1 MKPLQLQS
9 VCFIG
14 VAIAALFLSLL
25 LPPLDLDLLL
35 LLVMVLVAVLGVPHG
50 ALDPIFA
57 KKLYQLSSTLRWTVF
72 LTGYIL
78 LACVVVL
85 AWWYAPTIFLWVFL
99 ILSVIHF
106 SGDLRQG
113 TSPLAQVLYGGA
125 SIVLPGALHQE
136 ELGHLFTLLIGDARG
151 HSLAFTLHIL
161 AWPWLAG
168 LALESLRI
176 FKTDRQTVLEM
187 GAVTAIAT
195 LLSPLIAFTIFFC
208 FMHSARHI
216 VRTQIYTAAPLR
228 VLVAVAAGP
237 LLGVVV
243 LGGAAWVFFPPSEMD
258 SRVIQFVFVGLA
270 ALTVPHMCL
279 VERLR
284 WARWHQN

>member
-1 MKPLQLQS
+1 MKPLHLQS
-9 VCFIG
+9 VFFIG
-14 VAIAALFLSLL
+14 VAIAALFLSML
-25 LPPLDLDLLL
+25 LPPLDLHIVL
-35 LLVMVLVAVLGVPHG
+35 LLVAFFVALLGVPHG

-57 KKLYQLSSTLRWTVF
+57 KKLYQLSSMLRWTVF
-72 LTGYIL
+72 LTCYIL

-85 AWWYAPTIFLWVFL
+85 AWWHAPTFFLLVFL
-99 ILSVIHF
+99 IVSVIHF

-125 SIVLPGALHQE
+125 SIVLPSALHQE
-136 ELGHLFTLLIGDARG
+136 DLGHLFTLLIGDARG

-195 LLSPLIAFTIFFC
+195 LLSPLVSFTIFFC

-216 VRTQIYTAAPLR
+216 VRTQIYTAASMR
-228 VLVAVAAGP
+228 VLVSVAAGP

>member
-25 LPPLDLDLLL
+25 LPPLDLHILL
-35 LLVMVLVAVLGVPHG
+35 LLVMVLVALLGVPHG

-57 KKLYQLSSTLRWTVF
+57 MKFYQLSSPLRWTAF
-72 LTGYIL
+72 LTGYIF
-78 LACVVVL
+78 LACLVVL
-85 AWWYAPTIFLWVFL
+85 AWWYAPYVFLWAFLVFSL
-99 ILSVIHF
+99 IHF
-106 SGDLRQG
+106 SGDLRQE
-113 TSPLAQVLYGGA
+113 TPILAQVLYGGA
-125 SIVLPGALHQE
+125 SIVLPAALHQQ
-136 ELGHLFTLLIGDARG
+136 ELGHLFTLLIGDESG

-161 AWPWLAG
+161 AWPWLTG

-176 FKTDRQTVLEM
+176 FKIDRQTVLEM

-216 VRTQIYTAAPLR
+216 VRTQIYTAASIR
-228 VLVAVAAGP
+228 VLVSVASGP

-243 LGGAAWVFFPPSEMD
+243 LGGTAWVFFPPSEMD

>member
-1 MKPLQLQS
+1 MKPLHLQS
-9 VCFIG
+9 VFFIG
-14 VAIAALFLSLL
+14 VAIAALFLSML
-25 LPPLDLDLLL
+25 LPPLDLHIVL
-35 LLVMVLVAVLGVPHG
+35 LLVAFFVALLGVPHG
-50 ALDPIFA
+50 AVDPIFA

-72 LTGYIL
+72 LTCYIL

-85 AWWYAPTIFLWVFL
+85 AWWYAPTFFLLVFL
-99 ILSVIHF
+99 IVSVIHF

-125 SIVLPGALHQE
+125 SIVLPSALHQE
-136 ELGHLFTLLIGDARG
+136 DLGHLFTLLIGDARG

-195 LLSPLIAFTIFFC
+195 LLSPLVSFTIFFC

-216 VRTQIYTAAPLR
+216 VRTQIYTAASMR
-228 VLVAVAAGP
+228 VLVSVAAGP

-243 LGGAAWVFFPPSEMD
+243 LGGAAWVFFPSSEMD

>member
-1 MKPLQLQS
+1 
-9 VCFIG
+9 
-14 VAIAALFLSLL
+14 
-25 LPPLDLDLLL
+25 
-35 LLVMVLVAVLGVPHG
+35 LGVPHG

-72 LTGYIL
+72 LACYIL

-85 AWWYAPTIFLWVFL
+85 AWWYAPAIFLWVFL

-161 AWPWLAG
+161 AWPWLTG

-176 FKTDRQTVLEM
+176 FKAGRQTVLEM

-216 VRTQIYTAAPLR
+216 VRTQIYTAASMR